1 MSGCCP
7 LRFKMSRKEW
17 QKVKEIFED
26 ALELGKDERKVYLD
40 EACAGDDDLRR
51 SVENL
56 LHSFND
62 TGAASEIDGVDRSP
76 AASTAMV
83 EPGEQIGRFEII
95 KNLATGGMGEVYLAK
110 DTRLDRKVAIKFLRK
125 EFNEAIDPLHRF
137 EREAKSASALNHPN
151 IITIYEVGTWKNADF
166 IAMEFVDGMSVRQ
179 ILNEK
184 DIDANEALN
193 IAIQVASA
201 LSAAHAAGIIHRDI
215 KPENLMRRPD
225 GLVKVLDFG
234 LAKQTIEQP
243 EKDEVD
249 SDAVTR
255 RANSTIP
262 GMIMGTV
269 AYMSPEQARGRKT
282 DARTDV
288 WSLGVVLYEMLT
300 GQTPFSGETKS
311 DLLVGILKGEP
322 ELLSETGSEPV
333 HELNN
338 VIKKAL
344 TKDKDER
351 YQNVKDMLL
360 DLKIIQNELSSGD
373 HKTEILRL
381 TTREEPAMTTDATEA
396 AKSQALAPA
405 RSSLWPLI
413 PVAVIVA
420 IFGFWYLWQRRPPEA
435 TPLSSL
441 STAQIT
447 SWKSEP
453 GDNSSSDPRM
463 SPDGK
468 LIAFVANKNG
478 RSSIWIKQL
487 GGGDAFTRKQDDSSD
502 TSPVWSPD
510 GGQIAYYS
518 DRGGIKGIW
527 AFPALGGAP
536 KLLSAI
542 DTKVINT
549 SVRLIQWRRDSPVIF
564 YEANQNL
571 YSLNVETA
579 QSSRVTNFDD
589 TRFMDYGFSVSP
601 DGHRIAYANA
611 SDGQRDIWVA
621 DLNGQNPKRITDD
634 AAADSNPL
642 WLPDGDRIIYNSERD
657 GVQQIC
663 LAYTNGRVPQQI
675 TLNDN
680 DITLSDISPDGS
692 KILYFSTKDD
702 SDLWSIGTSG
712 GRETQ
717 ITSDI
722 GVEFWPDASP
732 DGSALAYQ
740 AIKRISV
747 GGQTLS
753 SEAYVRQLSGDGATT
768 EIAGNGFDLNW
779 APDGKKIAFL
789 RSQPGSVGLW
799 IVSSGG
805 GDARDLTIDNV
816 LFGGYIELPYT
827 RSQTQ
832 DYQWSPD
839 SRSIVFSSIRDG
851 VSNIW
856 RVNVDTK
863 EQTQLTSNTNGKSL
877 YFNPTFSRD
886 GKTIAWMSRDV
897 SEPKSVSWN
906 VWHLENGKSV
916 QIFNSEN
923 QLRLL
928 GWSESGRELILKSM
942 VDYRGESVRPAA
954 EVRLTALS
962 TEGGEPR
969 TLQTL
974 KDVYF
979 QGMKLSPDG
988 RVVGFVSR
996 ANDSDEIQILNLT
1009 DGTPK
1014 AILTSNDTRVY
1025 FSSLAFSGDGKTLFY
1040 GKQAKWQVIS
1050 LIDNF
1055 K

>member
-1 MSGCCP
+1 
-7 LRFKMSRKEW
+7 MSRKEW

-40 EACAGDDDLRR
+40 KACAGNDDLRR

-56 LHSFND
+56 LYSFND
-62 TGAASEIDGVDRSP
+62 TGTVSEIESEGYSRAES
-76 AASTAMV
+76 AAMV

-125 EFNEAIDPLHRF
+125 EFSEAIDPLHRF

-151 IITIYEVGTWKNADF
+151 IITIYEVGTWKSADF

-184 DIDANEALN
+184 DIGVNEALN

-234 LAKQTIEQP
+234 LAKQTIESL
-243 EKDEVD
+243 EREEVD

-282 DARTDV
+282 DARTDI

-300 GQTPFSGETKS
+300 GRTPFSGETKS

-322 ELLSETGSEPV
+322 ELLSDTGSEPI

-338 VIKKAL
+338 ILKKAL
-344 TKDKDER
+344 TKDKAER
-351 YQNVKDMLL
+351 YQSVKELL
-360 DLKIIQNELSSGD
+360 IDLKIVQNELSSGD
-373 HKTEILRL
+373 HKTELLRI
-381 TTREEPAMTTDATEA
+381 TTREETAMTTGSTEPA
-396 AKSQALAPA
+396 SSVALAPA
-405 RSSLWPLI
+405 RNALWPLI
-413 PVAVIVA
+413 PIAVLAA
-420 IFGFWYLWQRRPPEA
+420 IFGFWYLWKRQPQDA

-441 STAQIT
+441 TTTQVT

-453 GDNSSSDPRM
+453 GDNDPSNPRL

-487 GGGDAFTRKQDDSSD
+487 GGGDAFTRKQEDSTD

-510 GGQIAYYS
+510 GGQIAFYS
-518 DRGGIKGIW
+518 DRGGMKGIW
-527 AFPALGGAP
+527 AIPALGGAP
-536 KLLSAI
+536 KLLGAI
-542 DTKVINT
+542 DPRLVNT
-549 SVRLIQWRRDSPVIF
+549 SARLIEWRADNSTIYF
-564 YEANQNL
+564 EGNQNL
-571 YSLNVETA
+571 FALNIDTSQV
-579 QSSRVTNFDD
+579 SKVTSFDEK
-589 TRFMDYGFSVSP
+589 RYMDYRFSISP
-601 DGHRIAYANA
+601 DGKYIAYTNI
-611 SDGQRDIWVA
+611 SDGQRDIWIA
-621 DLNGQNPKRITDD
+621 DLNGQNPVRITDD
-634 AAADSNPL
+634 KADDSNPL
-642 WLPDGDRIIYNSERD
+642 WLPDGDRIVYNSERD
-657 GVQQIC
+657 GVRQIC
-663 LAYTNGRVPQQI
+663 VAYRDGRTPRQI

-680 DITLSDISPDGS
+680 DITLSDVSADGS
-692 KILYFSTKDD
+692 KILYSSNKDD
-702 SDLWSIGTSG
+702 SDLWSISSSG
-712 GRETQ
+712 GKETQ

-722 GVEFWPDASP
+722 GVEFWPDAAP
-732 DGSALAYQ
+732 DGTALAYQ

-747 GGQTLS
+747 SGQTLNS
-753 SEAYVRQLSGDGATT
+753 GAFVRQLTGDGTAT
-768 EIAGNGFDLNW
+768 EISDDAFDLKW
-779 APDGKKIAFL
+779 APNGKKIAFL
-789 RSQPGSVGLW
+789 RSRSGNNSLW

-805 GDARDLTIDNV
+805 GDARQIVAGNV
-816 LFGGYIELPYT
+816 LFGGYTDLPYT

-839 SRSIVFSSIRDG
+839 SESIVFSSIRDG

-856 RVNVDTK
+856 QVNVET
-863 EQTQLTSNTNGKSL
+863 QALTQLSANANGKVL
-877 YFNPTFSRD
+877 FFNPLISRD
-886 GKTIAWMSRDV
+886 GKAVVWLARDV
-897 SEPKSVSWN
+897 SEPKVTSWN
-906 VWHLENGKSV
+906 IWYRTDGDAV
-916 QIFNSEN
+916 QLYHSDD

-928 GWSESGRELILKSM
+928 GWSDSGRSVLVKSI
-942 VDYRGESVRPAA
+942 VGSRVESVRPSA
-954 EVRLTALS
+954 EIAM
-962 TEGGEPR
+962 TEIPIAGGQPR
-969 TLQTL
+969 VLQTF

-979 QGMKLSPDG
+979 QGMKLAPDG
-988 RVVGFVSR
+988 RLAGFISR
-996 ANDSDEIQILNLT
+996 TQDSDEIRTFNLT
-1009 DGTPK
+1009 DRSVRTV
-1014 AILTSNDTRVY
+1014 LTGNDTRVY
-1025 FSSLAFSGDGKTLFY
+1025 FSGLAFSADGKALFY
-1040 GKQAKWQVIS
+1040 GKQAKWLVIS
-1050 LIDNF
+1050 MIDNF

>member
-1 MSGCCP
+1 
-7 LRFKMSRKEW
+7 MSRKEW

-40 EACAGDDDLRR
+40 EACAGNDDLRR

-56 LHSFND
+56 LYSFND
-62 TGAASEIDGVDRSP
+62 TGAVSEIGGEDHSP
-76 AASTAMV
+76 PGSAAMV
-83 EPGEQIGRFEII
+83 EPGEQIGRFRII

-125 EFNEAIDPLHRF
+125 EFSEAIDPLHRF

-151 IITIYEVGTWKNADF
+151 IITIYEVGTWENADF
-166 IAMEFVDGMSVRQ
+166 IAMEFVDGLSVRQ

-184 DIDANEALN
+184 DITLNKALN

-215 KPENLMRRPD
+215 KPENLMLRPD
-225 GLVKVLDFG
+225 GLTKVLDFG
-234 LAKQTIEQP
+234 LAKQTIEAP
-243 EKDEVD
+243 EREEVD

-282 DARTDV
+282 DARTDI

-322 ELLSETGSEPV
+322 ELLSETGSEPI

-338 VIKKAL
+338 VLKKAL

-351 YQNVKDMLL
+351 YQNVKDLLL

-381 TTREEPAMTTDATEA
+381 TTREEAAMTTDATEP
-396 AKSQALAPA
+396 AKSVALAPA
-405 RSSLWPLI
+405 RNSLWPLI
-413 PVAVIVA
+413 PVAVLVA
-420 IFGFWYLWQRRPPEA
+420 IFGFWYLWQRRPPDV

-441 STAQIT
+441 STSQVT

-453 GDNSSSDPRM
+453 GDNVSSDPRM

-478 RSSIWIKQL
+478 RSSIWIKQI

-502 TSPVWSPD
+502 MSPVWSPD
-510 GGQIAYYS
+510 GEKIAYYS
-518 DRGGIKGIW
+518 DRSGMKGIW

-542 DTKVINT
+542 DPKAINT
-549 SVRLIQWRRDSPVIF
+549 SARLIQWRKDSPIIF
-564 YEANQNL
+564 FEANQNL

-579 QSSRVTNFDD
+579 QSSRVTNFDE
-589 TRFMDYGFSVSP
+589 TRFMDYGFSISP
-601 DGHRIAYANA
+601 DGHHIAYTSA

-621 DLNGQNPKRITDD
+621 DLNGQYPKRITND
-634 AAADSNPL
+634 AAADGNPL
-642 WLPDGDRIIYNSERD
+642 WLPDGNRIIYNSKRD

-663 LAYTNGRVPQQI
+663 LAYTDGRAPQQI
-675 TLNDN
+675 TLNDS
-680 DITLSDISPDGS
+680 DITLSDISSDGS

-732 DGSALAYQ
+732 DGNSLAYQ

-747 GGQTLS
+747 SGQTLS
-753 SEAYVRQLSGDGATT
+753 SGAYIRQLSGDGATT
-768 EIAGNGFDLNW
+768 EIAENAFDLKW

-789 RSQPGSVGLW
+789 RSQPTGSSLW
-799 IVSSGG
+799 MVSPGG
-805 GDARDLTIDNV
+805 GDPRALTKDNV
-816 LFGGYIELPYT
+816 LFGGYFELPYT

-839 SRSIVFSSIRDG
+839 SRSIVFSAIRDG

-856 RVNVDTK
+856 EINVDTQ
-863 EQTQLTSNTNGKSL
+863 EQTQLTSNTNEKNL

-886 GKTIAWMSRDV
+886 GKTVAWMSRDA

-906 VWHLENGKSV
+906 VWCLENGKSV
-916 QIFNSEN
+916 QVFNSED

-928 GWSESGRELILKSM
+928 GWSESGRELIVKSI
-942 VDYRGESVRPAA
+942 VGFRGESVRPAA
-954 EVRLTALS
+954 EVKITAIS
-962 TEGGEPR
+962 TTGAEPR
-969 TLQTL
+969 VLQTI
-974 KDVYF
+974 KDIYF

-988 RVVGFVSR
+988 RIAGFVSR
-996 ANDSDEIQILNLT
+996 TNDSDEIQTLDLT
-1009 DGTPK
+1009 DRTPK

-1040 GKQAKWQVIS
+1040 GKQAKWQIIS
-1050 LIDNF
+1050 VIDNF